1 MNRPTTSP
9 KGPPTLRAEK
19 GKVVAVEFLPGRVV
33 EVPAFEARGLG
44 RYVVCKLARQPDGRF
59 ALIPQEW
66 NAFVR
71 VSQTLCRDL
80 GLPCTTKQLSRL
92 ARAGFLETSQVSPRG
107 LWVSL
112 PSIIEHFHATRII
125 EGEPTWWTRE
135 RLETYY
141 LANRVSMA
149 ERLDRF
155 HLDEDDEEEERPKVK
170 KQPKKAA
177 SAAEEGQLDLFAR

>member
-66 NAFVR
+66 SAFVKVTR
-71 VSQTLCRDL
+71 DLCRDL
-80 GLPCTTKQLSRL
+80 GLPCTQRQLSRL
-92 ARAGFLETSQVSPRG
+92 ARAGFLETSLVTPRG

-112 PSIIEHFHATRII
+112 PSIIEHFHATRIV
-125 EGEPTWWTRE
+125 EGEPSWWTQE

-141 LANRVSMA
+141 LANR
-149 ERLDRF
+149 ETEETRPDRF
-155 HLDEDDEEEERPKVK
+155 SLDEDDEEEGSSRRKRAK
-170 KQPKKAA
+170 KPARD
-177 SAAEEGQLDLFAR
+177 AEVRQLDLFGS